1 MIYNKVSPYNVGGAL
16 SYVNPLSHDRDNI
29 KQNVLV
35 YPALATTLTDIAIK
49 STADPITWIRW
60 KCLRGSMDADLT
72 QYGATAQLSSPNL
85 TTLATVDGTWPAS
98 DTGDYYDDGRCALF
112 QFGSALDDEYAGA
125 SFHYFVP
132 VNPDVEWHIAGDRD
146 GWGANPL
153 ATSNR
158 YLGFGKEDIV
168 STLSIAYTL
177 WPVAGTFKF
186 LTFEFVNYASSL
198 PHNVLYGLL
207 IDGAESNFA
216 YTHASIGTTARHWLR
231 DTTTA
236 QPISAG
242 SKVCFYARRSHATG
256 TCTFGGILTMGFIP
270 D

>member
-1 MIYNKVSPYNVGGAL
+1 MIYNKVSPYSAGGTDE
-16 SYVNPLSHDRDNI
+16 YINPFSHDRDNVVL
-29 KQNVLV
+29 NVLV

-49 STADPITWIRW
+49 CTADPITWIRW
-60 KCLRGSMDADLT
+60 KCLHYNLT
-72 QYGATAQLSSPNL
+72 QYGATAQLSSPDL

-98 DTGDYYDDGRCALF
+98 DTGAYLDDGRCALF
-112 QFGSALDDEYAGA
+112 QFGSALAGEYAGA
-125 SFHYFVP
+125 SFHYFAP
-132 VNPDVEWHIAGDRD
+132 VNPDVEWHIAGDRN
-146 GWGANPL
+146 GWGAVSL
-153 ATSNR
+153 STSNK
-158 YLGFGKEDIV
+158 YVGFGKEDVV

-177 WPVAGTFKF
+177 WPVSGTFKF
-186 LTFEFVNYASSL
+186 LTHDFVNYASSL

-207 IDGAESNFA
+207 IDGVETNFA
-216 YTHASIGTTARHWLR
+216 YTHASVGTTARHWLR